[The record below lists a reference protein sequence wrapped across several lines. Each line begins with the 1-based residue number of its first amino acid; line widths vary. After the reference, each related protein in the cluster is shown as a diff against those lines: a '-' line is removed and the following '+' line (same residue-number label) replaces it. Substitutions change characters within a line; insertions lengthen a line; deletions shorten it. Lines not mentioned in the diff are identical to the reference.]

1 VAGGL
6 VCALNV
12 GAEPIDLPDGDVL
25 LASGPVR
32 DGKLG
37 AGIAAWLV

>member
-1 VAGGL
+1 V

-25 LASGPVR
+25 LASGPVV
-32 DGKLG
+32 DGTL
-37 AGIAAWLV
+37 APCAAAWLVKRP